1 MKDTQ
6 CNKVLEYMKQFGS
19 ITQLQALSDIGCMRL
34 ASRISDLR
42 QQGYAIG
49 RRIKTGKNRYGDS
62 VSFAE
67 YYLEVPQ
74 SAADHEINA
83 CRGQAHDKK
92 ED

>member
-1 MKDTQ
+1 MKSTQ
-6 CNKVLEYMKQFGS
+6 CEKVLEYMRMFGS
-19 ITQLQALSDIGCMRL
+19 ITQLEALQDIGCMRL

-42 QQGYAIG
+42 HQGYAIG

-67 YYLEVPQ
+67 YYLL
-74 SAADHEINA
+74 
-83 CRGQAHDKK
+83 